1 MLVACSVLVMFTV
14 LASALAFSASALALR
29 MVLRRVTMA
38 MMVAARPP
46 PRMTFNTSLQS
57 IVYRFYLCPKYCL
70 SASRWSVA
78 IASLPFWDERNSTS
92 ARLS

>member
-29 MVLRRVTMA
+29 MVLRRVTMP

-57 IVYRFYLCPKYCL
+57 IVYRFLFGFTSGRCL
-70 SASRWSVA
+70 S
-78 IASLPFWDERNSTS
+78 L
-92 ARLS
+92 

>member
-46 PRMTFNTSLQS
+46 PSTTFNTSLQS
-57 IVYRFYLCPKYCL
+57 IVYRF
-70 SASRWSVA
+70 
-78 IASLPFWDERNSTS
+78 
-92 ARLS
+92 